1 MTVTLWV
8 LIENLEDPG
17 KFELDNDHADLD
29 SLKTLL
35 LSQSEV
41 LKGIHP
47 PLDKT
52 RLQFFIDTERIQKLA
67 SSTLLRAL
75 ETTSEKP
82 LILRYPF
89 SDNRVSIRINLG
101 RPWLVATIPHNSGMW
116 FNSRQRA
123 IDKFDV
129 LKTDPRPHFFF
140 FNNDTQTEITNEY
153 EFNDMVEQISPN
165 DNKVRQVSVTVRV
178 EGMKAYSE
186 WNLSEITRTL
196 FGEMW
201 DSIDSTPKFD
211 KDELPKP
218 EKEIEVPDGFY
229 SEIRRK
235 LEAFQTINNEP
246 TVREF
251 TSPFLTTA
259 VVILKKNQH
268 NLKLNAEINL
278 QGSRGFGPVDYSIES
293 DGILV
298 IVIEVKKEDFDQGT
312 AQAFA
317 QMHSAVEAL
326 EKKRKLDQ
334 TDFEEGKF
342 PVMMYG
348 IVTNSREWVFIR
360 WVGDSKEPKIAMTTQ
375 LPCPFDGDLSRAK
388 EILEYIIGILE
399 SQINSII
406 TPYKK
411 IK

>member
-1 MTVTLWV
+1 MIVKSWV
-8 LIENLEDPG
+8 LIEGLEDSYEY
-17 KFELDNDHADLD
+17 ELDNDHADLYN
-29 SLKTLL
+29 LKTLV
-35 LSQSEV
+35 LSQSVV

-47 PLDKT
+47 PLDEK
-52 RLQFFIDTERIQKLA
+52 
-67 SSTLLRAL
+67 
-75 ETTSEKP
+75 TTSKKP

-89 SDNRVSIRINLG
+89 SDNSVSIRINLG
-101 RPWLVATIPHNSGMW
+101 RSCLVATIPHNSGMW

-123 IDKFDV
+123 IDNFDI
-129 LKTDPRPHFFF
+129 LKTDPRPHFIF
-140 FNNDTQTEITNEY
+140 FNNDTQTEIINEY
-153 EFNDMVEQISPN
+153 EFNEMVEQISPK
-165 DNKVRQVSVTVRV
+165 NKVRQVYVTVRV

-201 DSIDSTPKFD
+201 DSIDAIPKFD
-211 KDELPKP
+211 KNELPKSK
-218 EKEIEVPDGFY
+218 KEIEVPDGFFN
-229 SEIRRK
+229 EIRRK

-259 VVILKKNQH
+259 VVILKNKQH

-278 QGSRGFGPVDYSIES
+278 QGSRGFGPVDYSIKS
-293 DGILV
+293 DDMLV
-298 IVIEVKKEDFDQGT
+298 VVIEVKKEDFNQGT

-334 TDFEEGKF
+334 TDFEEDKF
-342 PVMMYG
+342 PFRMYG
-348 IVTNSREWVFIR
+348 IVTSAREWVFIR
-360 WVGDSKEPKIAMTTQ
+360 WIGDSKKPKIAMTTH

-399 SQINSII
+399 SQINNIM

-411 IK
+411 VKVQ

>member
-1 MTVTLWV
+1 M
-8 LIENLEDPG
+8 
-17 KFELDNDHADLD
+17 
-29 SLKTLL
+29 
-35 LSQSEV
+35 
-41 LKGIHP
+41 
-47 PLDKT
+47 
-52 RLQFFIDTERIQKLA
+52 
-67 SSTLLRAL
+67 
-75 ETTSEKP
+75 
-82 LILRYPF
+82 
-89 SDNRVSIRINLG
+89 
-101 RPWLVATIPHNSGMW
+101 
-116 FNSRQRA
+116 
-123 IDKFDV
+123 
-129 LKTDPRPHFFF
+129 DPRPHFIF
-140 FNNDTQTEITNEY
+140 FNNDTQFEIKNEY
-153 EFNDMVEQISPN
+153 EFNVMVENISPN
-165 DNKVRQVSVTVRV
+165 NNKVRQVSVTVRV

-201 DSIDSTPKFD
+201 SSIDATPKLN
-211 KDELPKP
+211 KNELPKP
-218 EKEIEVPDGFY
+218 KREIKIPDGFY
-229 SEIRRK
+229 DEIRRK

-293 DGILV
+293 DGMLV
-298 IVIEVKKEDFDQGT
+298 VVIEVKNEDFNQGT

-348 IVTNSREWVFIR
+348 IVTNAREWVFIR
-360 WVGDSKEPKIAMTTQ
+360 WIGDSKKPKIAMTTH
-375 LPCPFDGDLSRAK
+375 LPCPFDGDLSRAR

-399 SQINSII
+399 SQINNVI

-411 IK
+411 

>member
-1 MTVTLWV
+1 MTVTSWV
-8 LIENLEDPG
+8 LFENLEDSE

-47 PLDKT
+47 PLTKS
-52 RLQFFIDTERIQKLA
+52 RLQFFIDTERVQKLA
-67 SSTLLRAL
+67 SSTLLRVL

-89 SDNRVSIRINLG
+89 SDNSISIRINLG
-101 RPWLVATIPHNSGMW
+101 RPWLVATIPHNSGIW
-116 FNSRQRA
+116 LNSRQRA
-123 IDKFDV
+123 IDKFDI

-140 FNNDTQTEITNEY
+140 FNNDTQTEIINEY
-153 EFNDMVEQISPN
+153 EFNEMVKQISPN
-165 DNKVRQVSVTVRV
+165 NNKVRHVSVTVRV
-178 EGMKAYSE
+178 EGWFISLEKVLISYYDMNVHMSDFHNSAGMKAYSE

-211 KDELPKP
+211 KYELPKP
-218 EKEIEVPDGFY
+218 KKEIEVPDGFY

-259 VVILKKNQH
+259 VVILKKDQH

-293 DGILV
+293 DVMLV
-298 IVIEVKKEDFDQGT
+298 IVIEVKKEDFNQGT

-348 IVTNSREWVFIR
+348 IVTSAREWVFIR
-360 WVGDSKEPKIAMTTQ
+360 WVGDSKKPKIAMTTQ
-375 LPCPFDGDLSRAK
+375 LPCPFDGDLS
-388 EILEYIIGILE
+388 
-399 SQINSII
+399 
-406 TPYKK
+406 
-411 IK
+411 